1 MNTTL
6 DKLLCAKYAA
16 FDDYNE
22 DAGSS
27 ECYGETRKE
36 ILKEIED
43 WAEDQDGKCIFWLS
57 GMAGAGKSTIARTVA
72 RRFKQ
77 KNCLGASFFFKAGQ
91 ELRGDARAL
100 FTTLADQLTSAMPSL
115 KPSICRQSGM
125 IPRLAKRIQQVS
137 GKILS

>member
-6 DKLLCAKYAA
+6 DKLLRAKYAA

-22 DAGSS
+22 DTGSS

-57 GMAGAGKSTIARTVA
+57 GMAGSGKSTIARTIA
-72 RRFKQ
+72 RKFKQ
-77 KNCLGASFFFKAGQ
+77 KDYLGASFFFKAGQ
-91 ELRGDARAL
+91 KLRGDSKAL
-100 FTTLADQLTSAMPSL
+100 FTTLADQLASAMPS
-115 KPSICRQSGM
+115 
-125 IPRLAKRIQQVS
+125 
-137 GKILS
+137 